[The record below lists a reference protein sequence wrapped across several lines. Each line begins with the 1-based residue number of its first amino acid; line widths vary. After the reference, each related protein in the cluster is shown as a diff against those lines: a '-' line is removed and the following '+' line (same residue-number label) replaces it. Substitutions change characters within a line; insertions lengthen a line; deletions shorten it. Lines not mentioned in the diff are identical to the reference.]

1 MTATLFD
8 VGDGYFGVLLLNAHP
23 KLRCP
28 DLSQARIQG
37 THPVM
42 GTDGKHFLPK
52 K

>member
-1 MTATLFD
+1 MAVTLFD
-8 VGDGYFGVLLLNAHP
+8 VGDGYFAVLLLNAHP

-28 DLSQARIQG
+28 GLSPARIQG

-42 GTDGKHFLPK
+42 GTDDKHFLLK